1 MKNVKPKA
9 GYCNCCEPD
18 DRIRQLFSNQT
29 LITVCAGRKS
39 IPLKPLSFPL
49 SYSVVEGL
57 EAFGG

>member
-1 MKNVKPKA
+1 MLSQ
-9 GYCNCCEPD
+9 
-18 DRIRQLFSNQT
+18 IRQLFSNQI